1 MLQFFKR
8 RGPQGVGKFLPH
20 SSTNSTPDDPSF
32 FNPTFA
38 LGFST
43 FTSCEPP
50 LLSAACHCICFTCP
64 YASVEFSTWRYN
76 YYWLFFFLFFSFL
89 FFLFVCFWVNLQLG
103 TPTFFTWAETKPT
116 SCLNLFSIKCQPA
129 SGLHLARS
137 LNEEAKEF

>member
-76 YYWLFFFLFFSFL
+76 YYWFFFSF
-89 FFLFVCFWVNLQLG
+89 FFFFILFVC
-103 TPTFFTWAETKPT
+103 
-116 SCLNLFSIKCQPA
+116 LFLSE
-129 SGLHLARS
+129 SSTRNTHVLHLGRDQTNFLSEPLQYQMSACLRVTS
-137 LNEEAKEF
+137 STVT